1 MSEWPNG
8 DRPLRIAWVEE
19 WMSTLAREVLPW
31 LSLRHEVTY
40 VTTGDEVPRARFVR
54 VIRGP
59 RRRVMNLAGFDL
71 SRRVNALHRDGLI
84 DLAMVWASIGFGL
97 RGVPFINMEGTS
109 VYAEIGL
116 FAARRPWHRRAGF
129 LTGLVHYALPEM
141 ICNRRA
147 ERVIVPSA
155 ALKRDVVR
163 LHGLRDDRVVVVP
176 HGVEPRH
183 LACYARR
190 VASHRPRIL
199 YVGRLHY
206 RKGILDVVREF
217 LRRPDIDAEFL
228 IAGDGPERDR
238 LRWMAEGDPRI
249 EVLGPVGREELD
261 TLLTTTQIFVLPTFY
276 EGFGLSL
283 LEAMASGHACLCYDI
298 PVVREVLGDT
308 GVLTPLGE
316 PAAFVAALARLI
328 ADPGAVAARAA
339 LAHARART
347 FSWPEACTSLDA
359 IARETWRDVAG
370 RRAAALRTRRAPFPA
385 GRQADP
391 LPGMRDS
398 PDGTRGWIAPH

>member
-1 MSEWPNG
+1 MSERPIG
-8 DRPLRIAWVEE
+8 DGPLRIAWVEE

-40 VTTGDEVPRARFVR
+40 VTTGDEVPHARFTR
-54 VIRGP
+54 VIRG
-59 RRRVMNLAGFDL
+59 RRRPTMNLAGFEL
-71 SRRVNALHRDGLI
+71 SRRVNALHRDGQI

-116 FAARRPWHRRAGF
+116 FASRRPLHRRAGF

-141 ICNRRA
+141 VCNRRA

-176 HGVEPRH
+176 HGVEARH

-217 LRRPDIDAEFL
+217 IRRPEIEADFL
-228 IAGDGPERDR
+228 IAGDGPDRDR
-238 LRWMAEGDPRI
+238 LRWMAQGDPRL
-249 EVLGPVGREELD
+249 EVLGPVGREELE

-308 GVLTPLGE
+308 GVLTPMGD
-316 PAAFVAALARLI
+316 PAALVEALARLVVDK
-328 ADPGAVAARAA
+328 AAVVARAA
-339 LAHARART
+339 LAHARSRS
-347 FSWPEACTSLDA
+347 FSWPDA
-359 IARETWRDVAG
+359 
-370 RRAAALRTRRAPFPA
+370 
-385 GRQADP
+385 
-391 LPGMRDS
+391 
-398 PDGTRGWIAPH
+398 

>member
-1 MSEWPNG
+1 M
-8 DRPLRIAWVEE
+8 RIAWVEE
-19 WMSTLAREVLPW
+19 WMSTLAREVLPR

-40 VTTGDEVPRARFVR
+40 VTTGDEVPRARFAR

-59 RRRVMNLAGFDL
+59 RRQVMNLAGFEL

-116 FAARRPWHRRAGF
+116 FASRRPWHRRAGF
-129 LTGLVHYALPEM
+129 LTGLLHFALPEM
-141 ICNRRA
+141 VCNRRA

-183 LACYARR
+183 LACYERR
-190 VASHRPRIL
+190 VGSHRPRIL

-217 LRRPDIDAEFL
+217 IRRPEIEADFL
-228 IAGDGPERDR
+228 IAGDGPDRDR
-238 LRWMAEGDPRI
+238 LRWMAQGDPRL
-249 EVLGPVGREELD
+249 EVLGPVGREELE

-283 LEAMASGHACLCYDI
+283 LEAMASGHTCLCYDI

-308 GVLTPLGE
+308 GVLTPMGD
-316 PAAFVAALARLI
+316 PAAFVEALARLV
-328 ADPGAVAARAA
+328 ADPAAVAARAA

-347 FSWPEACTSLDA
+347 FSWPDACASIEA
-359 IARETWRDVAG
+359 IARETWRDVA
-370 RRAAALRTRRAPFPA
+370 RRRPAARRLLPA
-385 GRQADP
+385 RRQADP
-391 LPGMRDS
+391 LPEMRES

>member
-1 MSEWPNG
+1 MSEPPA
-8 DRPLRIAWVEE
+8 DRRPIRIAWVEE
-19 WMSTLAREVLPW
+19 WMSTLAREVLPY

-40 VTTGDEVPRARFVR
+40 VTTGDQVPQARFER
-54 VIRGP
+54 VIRAP
-59 RRRVMNLAGFDL
+59 RRDTMNLAGFEL
-71 SRRVNALHRDGLI
+71 SRRVNALYRDGLI
-84 DLAMVWASIGFGL
+84 DLALVWASIGFGL

-163 LHGLRDDRVVVVP
+163 LHHRGDDQVVVVP

-183 LACYARR
+183 LACYERQ
-190 VASHRPRIL
+190 VPSERPRIL

-206 RKGILDVVREF
+206 RKGILDLAREF
-217 LRRPDIDAEFL
+217 ARRPEIEADFL
-228 IAGDGPERDR
+228 IAGDGPDRGLIEWIAQRDPR
-238 LRWMAEGDPRI
+238 LR
-249 EVLGPVGREELD
+249 VLGPVGREELEA
-261 TLLTTTQIFVLPTFY
+261 LLTSTRIFVLPTFY

-283 LEAMASGHACLCYDI
+283 LEAMASGHACACYDI

-316 PAAFVAALARLI
+316 PALLVDALARLA
-328 ADPGAVAARAA
+328 ADPVAVAAHAA
-339 LAHARART
+339 RAHARARV
-347 FSWPEACTSLDA
+347 FSWPEACAS
-359 IARETWRDVAG
+359 IESIVQETWRDVAR
-370 RRAAALRTRRAPFPA
+370 RRAAARRPLAARFPSR
-385 GRQADP
+385 RQADP
-391 LPGMRDS
+391 IREMRGS
-398 PDGTRGWIAPH
+398 PDGTRGWMAPH